1 MMSKFMIKSA
11 FTIGLLTMLLAL
23 PVYGASVN
31 KSIKIDPGAESGGE
45 SSVNGSIT
53 VGEGAT
59 VTGSLN
65 TVNGKI
71 TFP

>member
-1 MMSKFMIKSA
+1 MSKALVKSA
-11 FTIGLLTMLLAL
+11 FTIGLLVLLMTV

-31 KSIKIDPGAESGGE
+31 KSVSIAAGSESDGAT
-45 SSVNGSIT
+45 SVNGSIS

-71 TFP
+71 RVD